1 MKKRWLAGILCLT
14 MIISLTGCNGTV
26 DPQMQSQN
34 LNNAVGDAG
43 TGEENP
49 EGKTNDVTPGES
61 TGTDTGDDIWGDY
74 ADRNRR
80 AEEVLTSNQKTH
92 PLSKFG
98 FQLLKQT
105 IKQDGTKE
113 NVLLSPL
120 SVILALYMTA
130 NGADGKTK
138 DQMIQVLG
146 DDLNDYLKAYQ
157 IRLPHGDGYKMHI
170 ANGIW
175 FRDDATLKV
184 NDDFLKT
191 NEHYF
196 DAALYKA
203 PFNETT
209 CKEIN
214 NWVKEHTDGMIDSI
228 LDEISADAMLYLIN
242 ALSFDAEWE
251 RIYRESSVFEGQIFT
266 KEDGTKQKTT
276 LMYSEESTY
285 LEDKKATGFVKYY
298 KDRKYAFVALLPK
311 EGVTMAE
318 YVEYLNAENFHKLM
332 SKAKT
337 TTVNAALPKF
347 ETEYDILL
355 NDVLIKMGMTDA
367 FLGSK
372 ADFSKMAT
380 CDDGNLYISRV
391 LHKTFIAV
399 DERGTKAG
407 AVTAVEMTKD
417 SAMMESYT
425 VRLDRPFVYMLIDC
439 ETNQPLFIGTMTDVE
454 K

>member
-1 MKKRWLAGILCLT
+1 
-14 MIISLTGCNGTV
+14 
-26 DPQMQSQN
+26 
-34 LNNAVGDAG
+34 
-43 TGEENP
+43 
-49 EGKTNDVTPGES
+49 
-61 TGTDTGDDIWGDY
+61 
-74 ADRNRR
+74 
-80 AEEVLTSNQKTH
+80 
-92 PLSKFG
+92 
-98 FQLLKQT
+98 
-105 IKQDGTKE
+105 
-113 NVLLSPL
+113 
-120 SVILALYMTA
+120 MTA

-175 FRDDATLKV
+175 FRGDVTLKV

-196 DAALYKA
+196 DATLYKA
-203 PFNETT
+203 PFNEIT

-214 NWVKEHTDGMIDSI
+214 NWVKENTDGMIDSI

-251 RIYRESSVFEGQIFT
+251 RIYRESSVFDGQIFT

-407 AVTAVEMTKD
+407 AVTAVEMTKN

-439 ETNQPLFIGTMTDVE
+439 ETNQPFFIGTMTDIE